1 MKNLNHHVTISFF
14 GITTLLLT
22 CFIAGRVAALI
33 LR

>member
-1 MKNLNHHVTISFF
+1 MKNFSYNVTISFF
-14 GITTLLLT
+14 GLSSLLLT